1 MEENSS
7 PLLILRKILRQ
18 PFLTQFFWL
27 VELSFW
33 YIVMGWPP
41 KQNDTK

>member
-7 PLLILRKILRQ
+7 PLLILRQ
-18 PFLTQFFWL
+18 PFLTQLFWL